1 MLKKRVY
8 NRDAYINTH
17 TEEQK
22 VVYRTRDSIT
32 THEQLLEVI
41 VTFCEIFQ
49 FIFYNVT
56 SNPTIEIEA
65 YNPIE
70 NNINIFRIST
80 KYQRNREVTLNIAK
94 EYTKIIEQNE
104 YMKDFENIIAVEL
117 KARGPKRGRQL
128 IYYNENRKQQ

>member
-1 MLKKRVY
+1 M
-8 NRDAYINTH
+8 
-17 TEEQK
+17 
-22 VVYRTRDSIT
+22 VYRTRDSIT

-80 KYQRNREVTLNIAK
+80 KYQRNKEVTLNIAK